1 MQIRTPVGPILSRVF
16 QSPNQQMIR
25 HFVVAFVLTACSI
38 GFAHS
43 DDRGMMR
50 QRGEALAKKM
60 CANCH
65 AIDHTDE
72 SPHPG
77 APPFRSL
84 DRRVDL
90 DSFIERLNEGL
101 TSGHPDMPTFRF
113 SRQDARAF
121 IAYLRSIQRGP

>member
-1 MQIRTPVGPILSRVF
+1 MT
-16 QSPNQQMIR
+16 R
-25 HFVVAFVLTACSI
+25 HFIVAFVLVACSV
-38 GFAHS
+38 GFARS
-43 DDRGMMR
+43 DERGILW

-65 AIDHTDE
+65 AIGRTDE
-72 SPHPG
+72 SPHLG

-90 DSFIERLNEGL
+90 DSFTKQLNDGL

-121 IAYLRSIQRGP
+121 VAYLRSIQGP